1 MKRITIDAF
10 LRSLPVFRGKSRL
23 AKLLFKNSLLKQR
36 DVIIKGKYGCS
47 YLLPNLYE
55 TIGFDIFV
63 NGIYE
68 PGTVGFLHNKL
79 PSGATFLD
87 LGANIGAITVPL
99 AVQRK
104 DINIICVEAA
114 PWLVSYLKKNLVA
127 NELSG
132 TRVID
137 KALYNSDDLELNFY
151 SPQEKFGKGSL
162 SPVFTRDAVKVKTIT
177 LDSLVFELKIGRV
190 DLIKIDVEGY
200 EQNVFMGGKNLL
212 TPESAPDILFEF
224 VDWAEKH
231 AGFTPGDAQ
240 RLLADWGYTLYTIN
254 TKGKINPSPG
264 IVTKGGGMLFASK
277 KSMDC

>member
-1 MKRITIDAF
+1 MDAF

-36 DVIIKGKYGCS
+36 DITIKGKYGCS
-47 YLLPNLYE
+47 FLLPNLYE

-63 NGIYE
+63 NGMYE
-68 PGTVGFLHNKL
+68 PETVGFLCNKL
-79 PSGATFLD
+79 LSGATFLD

-99 AVQRK
+99 AMQRK
-104 DINIICVEAA
+104 DINIVCVEAA
-114 PWLVSYLKKNLVA
+114 PWLVSYLKKNLAA

-132 TRVID
+132 IRVVD

-151 SPQEKFGKGSL
+151 SPREKFGKGSL
-162 SPVFTRDAVKVKTIT
+162 SPVFTHDAVKVKTIT
-177 LDSLVFELKIGRV
+177 LDTLIFELKIGRV

-200 EQNVFMGGKNLL
+200 ERNVFMGGKNLL
-212 TPESAPDILFEF
+212 TAENAPDILFEF

-240 RLLADWGYTLYTIN
+240 RLLADWGYTLYTMN
-254 TKGKINPSPG
+254 TKGKIHLLPG
-264 IVTKGGGMLFASK
+264 VITKGSGLLFASK
-277 KSMDC
+277 KSISS